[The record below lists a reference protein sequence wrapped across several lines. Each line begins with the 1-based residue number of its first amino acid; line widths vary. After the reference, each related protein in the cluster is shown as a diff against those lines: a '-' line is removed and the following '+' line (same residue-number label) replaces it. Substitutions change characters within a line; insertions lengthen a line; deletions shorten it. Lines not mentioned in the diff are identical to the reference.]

1 MQKTASQIANEVL
14 WKLAV
19 GEPRSSALLEKTVAQ
34 VRGQAATAS
43 AGGSAPRR
51 EVPPPRV
58 PPPLLAKPIKAPKPP
73 KAPQPTKPTT
83 TPPGVK
89 NPQYSP
95 NEQRQSAVQYFNP
108 RS

>member
-1 MQKTASQIANEVL
+1 MRKTASQIANEVL

-19 GEPRSSALLEKTVAQ
+19 GEPSSSRLLDKTVAQ
-34 VRGQAATAS
+34 VRGQAEAAS
-43 AGGSAPRR
+43 PGIVAARAN
-51 EVPPPRV
+51 VPPPRV